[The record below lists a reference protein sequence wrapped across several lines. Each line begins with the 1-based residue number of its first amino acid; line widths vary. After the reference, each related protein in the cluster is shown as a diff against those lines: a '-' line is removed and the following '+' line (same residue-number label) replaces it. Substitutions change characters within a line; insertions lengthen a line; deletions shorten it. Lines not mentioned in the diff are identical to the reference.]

1 MLASK
6 RVMAAV
12 MVTVAT
18 VTGVAVGQTTGRSWP
33 KGMERPEIAWKG
45 LVPGL
50 DKLTDEVKAR
60 LGEFTGPLEWYS
72 SRKHEFKVPGRPG
85 MVNAIH
91 ARRNGMIDTIEAVTP
106 IEGLETESAVRAKLG
121 EPEHVVI
128 LSTQR
133 ILGYAGKGFRFIANN
148 ADGKIVGVAAFPPRV
163 HVPEGEPT
171 VCDLSGQRQGPLD
184 PPADA
189 KAWQGLEVGFAT
201 VPLGLD
207 EEMVQSL
214 KPADREKK
222 VLDTLQARCCYIRYK
237 GTSVALIGADI
248 FGMLRIDLRYM
259 RQVLAEKGHPNV
271 IVGMSHTHA
280 APDTIGV
287 YGFFPNEY
295 VKSVKKAL
303 HDSVI
308 RAAEAAKPTAQV
320 KFVSVDLPL
329 DGARVMGMTR
339 NCRNPGVVNPQLAV
353 ITFHGVD
360 GKLLGTLV
368 NHACHPETLNSDKHK
383 LFSADWVGP
392 FREAVDKELG
402 ATTVFLNGA
411 LGGMVTGDSP
421 GRRPEDIE
429 LMGNLLAR
437 YVVQYA
443 KLAQPTN
450 QHTLKVVHRPLQVFP
465 TNLKLKTL
473 AAVKGGKDLLVEGRI
488 PTELYYVRLGTA
500 EFITVPGEL
509 FPEIGFDIQARM
521 TGYPR
526 MIVGLANDELGYI
539 VPGYDFND
547 QRYEESMSVGAA
559 MGPMVRL
566 AAYGLADLGAEITK
580 GTGK

>member
-1 MLASK
+1 MHASIRVIVMMTAGLA
-6 RVMAAV
+6 A
-12 MVTVAT
+12 TTNVAT
-18 VTGVAVGQTTGRSWP
+18 GQTTGRSWP
-33 KGMERPEIAWKG
+33 KGMPRPDVSWKG

-72 SRKHEFKVPGRPG
+72 SRKHEFKVPGKPG
-85 MVNAIH
+85 MVDAIH

-106 IEGLETESAVRAKLG
+106 IEGLETETAVRAKLG

-128 LSTQR
+128 LSKQR

-148 ADGKIVGVAAFPPRV
+148 SDGKIVGVAAFPPRR
-163 HVPEGEPT
+163 HVPEGEPK
-171 VCDLSGQRQGPLD
+171 VCDLSHQRQGSLD
-184 PPADA
+184 APVAARPW
-189 KAWQGLEVGFAT
+189 KGLRVGFAT

-207 EEMVQSL
+207 EEMVKNL

-222 VLDTLQARCCYIRYK
+222 VHDTLQARCCYIRY
-237 GTSVALIGADI
+237 GDTSVALIGADI
-248 FGMLRIDLRYM
+248 FGMLRVDLRYM

-271 IVGMSHTHA
+271 IVGLSHTHA

-308 RAAEAAKPTAQV
+308 QAAAAAKPTAQV

-353 ITFHGVD
+353 ITFHD
-360 GKLLGTLV
+360 ADDKLLGTVV
-368 NHACHPETLNSDKHK
+368 NHACHPETLNSDKYK

-402 ATTVFLNGA
+402 GTTVFLNGA

-421 GRRPEDIE
+421 GRRPQDIE
-429 LMGNLLAR
+429 LMGNVLAR
-437 YVVQYA
+437 YVLKYA
-443 KLAQPTN
+443 KLAQPTSE
-450 QHTLKVVHRPLQVFP
+450 HTLKVVHRPLQVFP

-473 AAVKGGKDLLVEGRI
+473 AAVKGGKDMLVEGRI
-488 PTELYYVRLGTA
+488 PTELNYIRLGSA

-566 AAYGLADLGAEITK
+566 AAYGLAELGAKITEEAEK
-580 GTGK
+580 